1 MKKKQAT
8 RILRKKVDKEIK
20 SGNTNLDALASTT
33 KENLLE
39 GHHPGKKFE
48 KVAQPG
54 ITPFS
59 KTS

>member
-20 SGNTNLDALASTT
+20 NGNTNLDAIASTT

-48 KVAQPG
+48 KVPQPG
-54 ITPFS
+54 KVT
-59 KTS
+59 